1 MATIGGGIMTK
12 KYIIKN
18 CQCIYID
25 YKGTY
30 ECDYKVEFC
39 ENVTD
44 CLLKQIVEK
53 CKNSTYT
60 IRTPITQKK
69 ITKIKKTAQ
78 DILAMLE
85 IQECE

>member
-1 MATIGGGIMTK
+1 MTK

-53 CKNSTYT
+53 CKEAENAYFTSGNTDMF
-60 IRTPITQKK
+60 ISGRNNF
-69 ITKIKKTAQ
+69 ASN
-78 DILAMLE
+78 ILAMLE